1 MVIDTHVSTSSKRRR
16 NSSLGEMHPSSKRHV
31 SPGPHQDLTS
41 LKLFCQEH
49 YLGVSPALA
58 SNGAEPSGYPHLS
71 SSSTQV
77 VPWSKEYLRWG
88 IIHFPD
94 ARSEVKLRLWA
105 LSALLTS
112 QELVQRALEWHV
124 PFTLAIGVDDISK
137 FRKVHN
143 SDMESYPV
151 YYMPAFRSPYIADTN
166 DGYSLWNSYL
176 MSVNEL
182 LSCPH
187 V

>member
-1 MVIDTHVSTSSKRRR
+1 M
-16 NSSLGEMHPSSKRHV
+16 
-31 SPGPHQDLTS
+31 
-41 LKLFCQEH
+41 
-49 YLGVSPALA
+49 
-58 SNGAEPSGYPHLS
+58 EPSGHPHLS

-77 VPWSKEYLRWG
+77 VPWSEEYLRWG

-94 ARSEVKLRLWA
+94 ARSKVKLCLLA

-112 QELVQRALEWHV
+112 WELVQRALERHV
-124 PFTLAIGVDDISK
+124 PFMLAIGVDDISK

-182 LSCPH
+182 LSHPH
-187 V
+187 A